1 MRWLLAVL
9 PGLVLTLAGCPGPST
24 PPTDGGP
31 LTDAPD
37 AGTPGEDAGTDAPEP
52 VDAGTDAPLE
62 DAPAPSDAPAPTD
75 APAED
80 APSPTDAG
88 VDAGSDA
95 GMPGPSTPT
104 PPPTVTRTGTG
115 GLLLLGTI
123 LTPTGPLVGE
133 LLIAGNRITC
143 VAPSCAGMPMAGTVT
158 VIDTHGATISPGL
171 LDAHDHLSYDFIPEW
186 VPSPPRLFDSRYEW
200 RGNAAYGDWVEPEN
214 VTAAVCAGS
223 KWGELRSIIH
233 GTTTIQGQ
241 SPAGVA
247 CVDRLARNADNY
259 HGLWDGPD
267 ADTIPDDFMRVTISG
282 PCESGFPARTGL
294 ITDFGDGDAR
304 RFVVHVGEGVRP
316 AGTPGSSTDPTREFD
331 CYAGRTGPTPGLLF
345 DPSGVPYETGVMIHA
360 IPLTAA
366 QLDEA
371 VMANV
376 RFVWSPSSNIVL
388 YDDTAPIEEMLARGL
403 TVALAN
409 DWTVSGTDEMLSEM
423 RYAHDYGQTMGITA
437 LTPRRLWEMETMDA
451 AVVLGLEDF
460 VGTIEVGRRA
470 DIAVFSRTGDDPYRA
485 VMDSR
490 ARDVSLTL
498 IDGVA
503 YYGDLP
509 LESIAVNGSCDTLD
523 VCGIERFLCV
533 ADTPGTQNVANTT
546 RRGDTL
552 GSLEAELNGIID
564 TTLLTTPGAA
574 DRVLPLVDCS
584 L

>member
-1 MRWLLAVL
+1 MRLALRVL
-9 PGLVLTLAGCPGPST
+9 VACSAFLAGCPETMT
-24 PPTDGGP
+24 PPPDTGP
-31 LTDAPD
+31 DTPD
-37 AGTPGEDAGTDAPEP
+37 AGTI
-52 VDAGTDAPLE
+52 V
-62 DAPAPSDAPAPTD
+62 
-75 APAED
+75 
-80 APSPTDAG
+80 TDAG
-88 VDAGSDA
+88 DAGAPDGGELDA
-95 GMPGPSTPT
+95 GADAGDLDAGADAGDGGMPGPSTPT

-115 GLLLLGTI
+115 GVLLIGNV
-123 LTPTGPLVGE
+123 LTPTGPLAGEVLVVG
-133 LLIAGNRITC
+133 NTITC
-143 VAPSCAGMPMAGTVT
+143 VAASCAGMPMAGTVT

-171 LDAHDHLSYDFIPEW
+171 LDAHDHLSYDFLPEW
-186 VPSPPRLFDSRYEW
+186 VPSPPRLFRSRYEW
-200 RGNAAYGDWVEPEN
+200 RGDAAYGDWVEPEN

-233 GTTTIQGQ
+233 GTTTVQGQ
-241 SPAGVA
+241 SPAGTS
-247 CVDRLARNADNY
+247 CLDRLARNADSY

-267 ADTIPDDFMRVTISG
+267 ADTLPDDFMRVTISG
-282 PCESGFPARTGL
+282 PCESGFPARAGL
-294 ITDFGDGDAR
+294 IADFAPTDYDAR
-304 RFVVHVGEGVRP
+304 RFVVHVGEGVAP
-316 AGTPGSSTDPTREFD
+316 HGTPGSSSDPTREFD
-331 CYAGRTGPTPGLLF
+331 CYAGRTGPTPSLLF
-345 DPSGVPYETGVMIHA
+345 DSGGNPYETSVMIHA
-360 IPLTAA
+360 VPLTAA

-423 RYAHDYGQTMGITA
+423 RYAHDYGTTMGIAA

-451 AVVLGLEDF
+451 AEVLGLEDF

-470 DIAVFSRTGDDPYRA
+470 DIAVFSRTGADPYRA

-509 LESIAVNGSCDTLD
+509 LEGIAVNGSCDTLD

-533 ADTPGTQNVANTT
+533 ADTPGTENVANTT

-552 GSLEAELNGIID
+552 GSLEAELSGIID
-564 TTLLTTPGAA
+564 TTRMTTPGAA
-574 DRVLPLVDCS
+574 DRLLPLVDCS